1 MDILNEFGV
10 KWELL
15 IAQLINFVIVFLVLK
30 KLFYKKILDALKER
44 QKQIKEGL
52 MQAEESR
59 VLLEKT
65 KAQEKEVLKHAQNES
80 KKILEET
87 RKQSAEI
94 IQKAEESAKIQAQK
108 IINDARSQIETESKQ
123 AQKALALQLNTM
135 AVELLKKSASLV
147 FAKADQEKII
157 KNALENLKKRAD

>member
-15 IAQLINFVIVFLVLK
+15 IAQLINFVLVFYILK

-44 QKQIKEGL
+44 QKQIKDGL

-59 VLLEKT
+59 LLLEKT
-65 KAQEKEVLKHAQNES
+65 KSQEKEILKHAQNES

-108 IINDARSQIETESKQ
+108 IINDSRAQIETESKQ

-135 AVELLKKSASLV
+135 AVELLKKSASIV

-157 KNALENLKKRAD
+157 KNALDNLKKRVD